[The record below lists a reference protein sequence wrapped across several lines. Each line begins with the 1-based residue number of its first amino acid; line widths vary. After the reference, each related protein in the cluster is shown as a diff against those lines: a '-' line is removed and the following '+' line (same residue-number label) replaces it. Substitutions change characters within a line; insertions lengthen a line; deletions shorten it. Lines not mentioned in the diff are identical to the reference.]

1 MRAAV
6 VLLAALALGANK
18 PPPLN
23 GHVVD
28 TTGSLSAEDV
38 RDLDLTI
45 DAMGNTGGFALVVLV
60 TGLDGMA
67 IEDIAYTAFNTWGIG
82 EKSKDNG
89 VLLVIAP
96 HERRVRIET
105 GKGIGGALPD
115 LRTNDIIR
123 TSIEPYLKQKQ
134 LRTAIEDGAIAIAQA
149 LRADD
154 SWKRSE
160 TRREPGAAGGASSS
174 PWQIIGGIV
183 GVLVLL
189 LVLGRRRR
197 GGGGGGSMW
206 WGGGGWGGGGF
217 GGGGGGAGGGWSDGG
232 GSGYTGGGGHSGG
245 GGSNDSF

>member
-6 VLLAALALGANK
+6 VLLAALALGAYK

-60 TGLDGMA
+60 TGLDGM
-67 IEDIAYTAFNTWGIG
+67 
-82 EKSKDNG
+82 
-89 VLLVIAP
+89 
-96 HERRVRIET
+96 
-105 GKGIGGALPD
+105 
-115 LRTNDIIR
+115 
-123 TSIEPYLKQKQ
+123 
-134 LRTAIEDGAIAIAQA
+134 AIEDGAIAIAQA